1 MNYSAEFKE
10 SIIRRMLPPNNES
23 ISKIAREE
31 GLSEQTLRNWK
42 DKARAQGID
51 LEPIMRKVI
60 FQQGVD
66 SGKAEAKKFDE
77 VTPKT
82 YGHYFCTKDYNE
94 TFEKKILVEE
104 DDHFECSLNYCP
116 LVAAWQKLGLSDED
130 CAKLCDIAMEGDR
143 GSAEGLGLDFELKS
157 SLACGDDCCHL
168 VYRKK

>member
-1 MNYSAEFKE
+1 M
-10 SIIRRMLPPNNES
+10 
-23 ISKIAREE
+23 SKIKNVATITDDKVINVRRAAIEHRGRWAAGFYTEAR
-31 GLSEQTLRNWK
+31 S
-42 DKARAQGID
+42 QGID

-94 TFEKKILVEE
+94 TFEKKILLEE

>member
-1 MNYSAEFKE
+1 MKNYPEILELNENSKLNYKLGVGNS
-10 SIIRRMLPPNNES
+10 SILQDN
-23 ISKIAREE
+23 
-31 GLSEQTLRNWK
+31 
-42 DKARAQGID
+42 
-51 LEPIMRKVI
+51 
-60 FQQGVD
+60 
-66 SGKAEAKKFDE
+66 
-77 VTPKT
+77 
-82 YGHYFCTKDYNE
+82 NE